1 MPVPWLKANI
11 SPAVGAARQARRY
24 LEIGVAKLR
33 QAAVIAYGL
42 LSSKIGG
49 SSVRVL
55 NDFQRY

>member
-1 MPVPWLKANI
+1 MAESQHQPRHRR
-11 SPAVGAARQARRY
+11 SSTGREARRY
-24 LEIGVAKLR
+24 LEIGVAELR

-49 SSVRVL
+49 GSVRVL